1 MNHVCILFGKVLVG
15 CGVDSLWQ
23 KMESRARTQ
32 LLCTAA
38 HPWLE
43 LGVKTGAGGGG
54 GGAAAHPSLELVAK
68 TGGRTLLPAQNR
80 TAPITIMGTGA
91 LEGTLGTGDLIPAG

>member
-23 KMESRARTQ
+23 KMESKAWTQ

-38 HPWLE
+38 HPLLE
-43 LGVKTGAGGGG
+43 LAAKTGAGE
-54 GGAAAHPSLELVAK
+54 GGAAAAHPLLELAAK
-68 TGGRTLLPAQNR
+68 TGGRTLLQAQNR
-80 TAPITIMGTGA
+80 TAPTIIMGTGA
-91 LEGTLGTGDLIPAG
+91 LEGTLDMGDLIPAG